1 MASPRRHTDDW
12 VLQRFCNKPPK
23 SQPHILSP
31 CLWTL
36 LLFLLMGQGAS
47 EKDSA
52 STVVKGILGGSVILS
67 LNISVDAEVERITWS
82 GPKDTIALAFPSG
95 EILFLDKSYQGRI
108 DIPENNS
115 LSINKLTLKDAGSYK
130 ARINQKGSED
140 INERFI
146 LHIYEQLQEPQV
158 TIQSVNMSENASC
171 IITLVCSAEGAGGD
185 VQYKWTSRDPRASES
200 WGDPTLI
207 VSWLPCDADL
217 PYTCTAKNPVSQSSS
232 YPVHVSQFCTDL
244 GASRGG
250 SMGETVLGVL
260 GESITLSLA
269 LLDSQHV
276 DNVVWMFNTSIISKE
291 WRGEGIANQL
301 TEFKNPDQS
310 TVWVSSQDYS
320 LKIIQLKMEHAG
332 LYHAY
337 MCSNARIASVK
348 HINLHIYQRLKKP
361 KVTRSLGLTKDGI
374 CKISLTCSVED
385 SGHNVTYGWAPLPK
399 GAVISQ
405 GGAHLSISWISGEKH
420 PNFTCTASNPVS
432 NSSRQFL
439 SRDLCPGP
447 ERSTEFWIGLS
458 LVVLFILLG
467 FGISGWCFW
476 KQKRRCSAAAFS
488 SSQAETSVDTPGNVS
503 PMTQAMGSQ
512 ATWKLQNMA
521 TQSVICTCDQQ
532 HEYPQELV
540 RNSPLLAA
548 YHTPCFPK
556 GVRSWTLS
564 LRLPGMPPTAALT
577 AMEQLRRMRRR
588 QGCTSPSMEETRCVT
603 RALGRTPDLTRTLRA
618 KQSMISSLQI
628 TWHQHL
634 WLKGKRCTHKCSLT
648 CRERLQFLRRKRIQ
662 PQSTALYRNLRR
674 LCHHHNRMTLSLLKY
689 LPMKM
694 SPEKKGN
701 YLPQ

>member
-12 VLQRFCNKPPK
+12 VLQPFSNKPPK
-23 SQPHILSP
+23 SQPHVLSP

-36 LLFLLMGQGAS
+36 LLFLLMGQGVS

-82 GPKDTIALAFPSG
+82 GPKDTIALALPSG
-95 EILFLDKSYQGRI
+95 EILLLDKSYQGRI

-146 LHIYEQLQEPQV
+146 LYIYEQLQEPQV
-158 TIQSVNMSENASC
+158 TIQSVNVSENASC
-171 IITLVCSAEGAGGD
+171 TITLVCSAEGAGGD

-207 VSWLPCDADL
+207 ISWLPCDADL

-269 LLDSQHV
+269 LLDSQHI

-291 WRGEGIANQL
+291 WREEGIANQL
-301 TEFKNPDQS
+301 IEFKNPDQN

-320 LKIIQLKMEHAG
+320 LRIIQLRMEHAG

-337 MCSNARIASVK
+337 LCSNARIASVK
-348 HINLHIYQRLKKP
+348 HINLRIYQRLKKP
-361 KVTRSLGLTKDGI
+361 KVTRSLGLIKDGI

-385 SGHNVTYGWAPLPK
+385 SGHNVTYGWTPLPK

-405 GGAHLSISWISGEKH
+405 GGAHLSISWRSGEKH

-476 KQKRRCSAAAFS
+476 KQKRRCSTAAFS
-488 SSQAETSVDTPGNVS
+488 SSQAETSVDRPEPTAGNTPYSMLPQGYEKLDTFPKTARHASDSSCDSNGTTEEDEERTGMHQSINGRDQVCDS
-503 PMTQAMGSQ
+503 VTGEDAGLDSDSEGQAEYDLV
-512 ATWKLQNMA
+512 TPDNMA
-521 TQSVICTCDQQ
+521 PALVVEGETVYTQVFLDLQGKTPVPQKKENSATIYCSIQKPQKVVPPPQQ
-532 HEYPQELV
+532 
-540 RNSPLLAA
+540 N
-548 YHTPCFPK
+548 
-556 GVRSWTLS
+556 
-564 LRLPGMPPTAALT
+564 
-577 AMEQLRRMRRR
+577 
-588 QGCTSPSMEETRCVT
+588 
-603 RALGRTPDLTRTLRA
+603 DL
-618 KQSMISSLQI
+618 
-628 TWHQHL
+628 
-634 WLKGKRCTHKCSLT
+634 
-648 CRERLQFLRRKRIQ
+648 E
-662 PQSTALYRNLRR
+662 
-674 LCHHHNRMTLSLLKY
+674 
-689 LPMKM
+689 
-694 SPEKKGN
+694 SPEIPTYEN
-701 YLPQ
+701 VP

>member
-12 VLQRFCNKPPK
+12 VLQPFSNKPPK
-23 SQPHILSP
+23 SQPHVLSP

-36 LLFLLMGQGAS
+36 LLFLLIGQGAS
-47 EKDSA
+47 EKESA
-52 STVVKGILGGSVILS
+52 STVVKGILGDSVILS
-67 LNISVDAEVERITWS
+67 LNISVDAEVEHITWS
-82 GPKDTIALAFPSG
+82 GPKDAIAVAFPSG
-95 EILFLDKSYQGRI
+95 KILLLDKSYQGRI

-130 ARINQKGSED
+130 ARINQEGSED

-146 LHIYEQLQEPQV
+146 LYIYEQLQEPQV
-158 TIQSVNMSENASC
+158 TIQSVNVSENASC
-171 IITLVCSAEGAGGD
+171 TITLVCSVEGAGGD
-185 VQYKWTSRDPRASES
+185 VQYKWTSRDPHASES

-269 LLDSQHV
+269 LLDSQHI

-291 WRGEGIANQL
+291 WREEGIANQL
-301 TEFKNPDQS
+301 IEFKNPDQN

-337 MCSNARIASVK
+337 MCSNAGIASVK
-348 HINLHIYQRLKKP
+348 HINLRIYQRLKKP

-385 SGHNVTYGWAPLPK
+385 SGHNVTYEWTPLPK

-405 GGAHLSISWISGEKH
+405 GGAHLSISWRSGEKH
-420 PNFTCTASNPVS
+420 PNFNCTASNPVS
-432 NSSRQFL
+432 NSSWQFL

-488 SSQAETSVDTPGNVS
+488 SSQAETSVDTPEPTAGHTPYFMLSQGCEKLDTFPKAVRHASDSSSDSNGTTEEDEERTGMHQPINGRDQMCDSV
-503 PMTQAMGSQ
+503 TQEDARLDSDSEDQ
-512 ATWKLQNMA
+512 AEYDLVTPDNMA
-521 TQSVICTCDQQ
+521 PALVVEGETVYTQVFLNLQGKTPV
-532 HEYPQELV
+532 PQKKENSATVYCSIQKPQKLV
-540 RNSPLLAA
+540 KN
-548 YHTPCFPK
+548 
-556 GVRSWTLS
+556 
-564 LRLPGMPPTAALT
+564 LPTK
-577 AMEQLRRMRRR
+577 Q
-588 QGCTSPSMEETRCVT
+588 ETWV
-603 RALGRTPDLTRTLRA
+603 
-618 KQSMISSLQI
+618 
-628 TWHQHL
+628 
-634 WLKGKRCTHKCSLT
+634 
-648 CRERLQFLRRKRIQ
+648 
-662 PQSTALYRNLRR
+662 
-674 LCHHHNRMTLSLLKY
+674 
-689 LPMKM
+689 
-694 SPEKKGN
+694 
-701 YLPQ
+701 

>member
-12 VLQRFCNKPPK
+12 VLQPFSNKPPK
-23 SQPHILSP
+23 SQPHVLSP

-36 LLFLLMGQGAS
+36 LLFLLMGQGVS

-82 GPKDTIALAFPSG
+82 GPKDTIALALPSG
-95 EILFLDKSYQGRI
+95 EILLLDKSYQGRI

-146 LHIYEQLQEPQV
+146 LYIYEQLQEPQV
-158 TIQSVNMSENASC
+158 TIQSVNVSENASC
-171 IITLVCSAEGAGGD
+171 TITLVCSAEGAGGD

-207 VSWLPCDADL
+207 ISWLPCDADL

-269 LLDSQHV
+269 LLDSQHI

-291 WRGEGIANQL
+291 WREEGIANQL
-301 TEFKNPDQS
+301 IEFKNPDQN

-320 LKIIQLKMEHAG
+320 LRIIQLRMEHAG

-337 MCSNARIASVK
+337 LCSNARIASLK
-348 HINLHIYQRLKKP
+348 HINLRIYR
-361 KVTRSLGLTKDGI
+361 
-374 CKISLTCSVED
+374 
-385 SGHNVTYGWAPLPK
+385 
-399 GAVISQ
+399 
-405 GGAHLSISWISGEKH
+405 
-420 PNFTCTASNPVS
+420 
-432 NSSRQFL
+432 
-439 SRDLCPGP
+439 P

-476 KQKRRCSAAAFS
+476 KQKRRCSTAAFS
-488 SSQAETSVDTPGNVS
+488 SSQAETSVDRPEYEKLDTFPKTARHASNSSCDSNGTTEEDEERTGMHQSINGRDQVCDSVTQEDAGLDSDSEGQAEYDLVTPD
-503 PMTQAMGSQ
+503 
-512 ATWKLQNMA
+512 NMA
-521 TQSVICTCDQQ
+521 PALVVEGETVYTQVFLNLQGKTPV
-532 HEYPQELV
+532 PQKKE
-540 RNSPLLAA
+540 NSATIYCSIQKPQKSL
-548 YHTPCFPK
+548 PEFP
-556 GVRSWTLS
+556 S
-564 LRLPGMPPTAALT
+564 
-577 AMEQLRRMRRR
+577 
-588 QGCTSPSMEETRCVT
+588 C
-603 RALGRTPDLTRTLRA
+603 
-618 KQSMISSLQI
+618 
-628 TWHQHL
+628 
-634 WLKGKRCTHKCSLT
+634 
-648 CRERLQFLRRKRIQ
+648 
-662 PQSTALYRNLRR
+662 
-674 LCHHHNRMTLSLLKY
+674 
-689 LPMKM
+689 KM
-694 SPEKKGN
+694 FK
-701 YLPQ
+701 

>member
-12 VLQRFCNKPPK
+12 VLQPFSNKPPK
-23 SQPHILSP
+23 SQPHVLSP

-52 STVVKGILGGSVILS
+52 STVVKGILGDSVILS
-67 LNISVDAEVERITWS
+67 LNISVDAEVEHITWS
-82 GPKDTIALAFPSG
+82 GPKDAIAVAFPSG
-95 EILFLDKSYQGRI
+95 KILLLDKSYQGRI

-146 LHIYEQLQEPQV
+146 LYIYEQLQEPQV
-158 TIQSVNMSENASC
+158 TIQSVNVSENASC
-171 IITLVCSAEGAGGD
+171 TITLVCSVEGAGGD
-185 VQYKWTSRDPRASES
+185 VQYKWTSRDPSASES

-269 LLDSQHV
+269 LLDSQHI

-291 WRGEGIANQL
+291 WREEGIANQL
-301 TEFKNPDQS
+301 IEFKNPDQN

-332 LYHAY
+332 LYRAY

-348 HINLHIYQRLKKP
+348 HINLRIYR
-361 KVTRSLGLTKDGI
+361 
-374 CKISLTCSVED
+374 
-385 SGHNVTYGWAPLPK
+385 
-399 GAVISQ
+399 
-405 GGAHLSISWISGEKH
+405 
-420 PNFTCTASNPVS
+420 
-432 NSSRQFL
+432 
-439 SRDLCPGP
+439 P

-458 LVVLFILLG
+458 LVVLIILLG

-476 KQKRRCSAAAFS
+476 KQKRQCSAAAFS
-488 SSQAETSVDTPGNVS
+488 SSQAETSVDTPEPTPYFALSQKCAKLDTFLKTARHASDSSSDSNGTTEEDEERTGMHQPINGRDQVCDS
-503 PMTQAMGSQ
+503 VTREDAGLDSDSEDQAECDLV
-512 ATWKLQNMA
+512 TPDNMA
-521 TQSVICTCDQQ
+521 PALVVEGETVYTQVFLNLQGKTPVPQKKENSATVYCSIQKPQKVVPPPQQ
-532 HEYPQELV
+532 
-540 RNSPLLAA
+540 N
-548 YHTPCFPK
+548 
-556 GVRSWTLS
+556 
-564 LRLPGMPPTAALT
+564 
-577 AMEQLRRMRRR
+577 
-588 QGCTSPSMEETRCVT
+588 
-603 RALGRTPDLTRTLRA
+603 DL
-618 KQSMISSLQI
+618 
-628 TWHQHL
+628 
-634 WLKGKRCTHKCSLT
+634 
-648 CRERLQFLRRKRIQ
+648 E
-662 PQSTALYRNLRR
+662 
-674 LCHHHNRMTLSLLKY
+674 
-689 LPMKM
+689 
-694 SPEKKGN
+694 SPEIPTYEN
-701 YLPQ
+701 VP